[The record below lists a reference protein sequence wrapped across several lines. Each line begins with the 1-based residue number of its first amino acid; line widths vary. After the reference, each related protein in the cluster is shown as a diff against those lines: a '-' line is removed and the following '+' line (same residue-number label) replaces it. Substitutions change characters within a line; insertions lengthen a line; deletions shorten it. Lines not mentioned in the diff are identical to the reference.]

1 MLLMALLQ
9 AIYLTGCSS
18 GSSEGCEP
26 YSVKHFYLT
35 DYQKSRCPYTGDEQ
49 LLFISN
55 KGDSILFK
63 GQGKKIEFYKE
74 HFGSP
79 DCDGRDEKYENIRF
93 TYLSGSGAI
102 RQFEVFLNNRSAQSA
117 SGLIIYINNLSVGYS
132 PSFKF
137 IDTSGYS
144 TYMINGKQI
153 LAREIST
160 IANPDSTYYNHT
172 QGLIRYVQNDT
183 LSWNIYQQ

>member
-49 LLFISN
+49 LLFVSN

-79 DCDGRDEKYENIRF
+79 DCDGRDENYENIRY
-93 TYLSGSGAI
+93 TYLSDSKTMSLLEILLRYQRLDLGLFIYVNGSHIGSESFA
-102 RQFEVFLNNRSAQSA
+102 
-117 SGLIIYINNLSVGYS
+117 LIDVNGYS
-132 PSFKF
+132 K
-137 IDTSGYS
+137 YL
-144 TYMINGKQI
+144 INGSQI
-153 LAREIST
+153 SARDISPT
-160 IANPDSTYYNHT
+160 ATPDTVYYNHT